1 MKSPEGLKSRLCRQK
16 SVWTWRQVNQD
27 FWSKEQKMKR
37 MEKVQWTSVLWNTIQ
52 CTNTGKT
59 GVPKGEQR
67 KRRTGAERIFEEEMT
82 NNFPCLM
89 INIHPHTL
97 KAQWTPNR
105 INSKIAQHSQ
115 ATKRWWR
122 SQVVKHFWHLQ
133 MVKISSGADHHAGG
147 AKWRDKQ
154 GRHSWGGKAISK
166 GAGGGKLPHL
176 VRHLIKSFSLT

>member
-1 MKSPEGLKSRLCRQK
+1 MWKMKSPEGLKSRLCRQK

-122 SQVVKHFWHLQ
+122 SQELQEKAFVVYK
-133 MVKISSGADHHAGG
+133 KSSIRWTVG
-147 AKWRDKQ
+147 
-154 GRHSWGGKAISK
+154 
-166 GAGGGKLPHL
+166 
-176 VRHLIKSFSLT
+176 F